1 VASRRA
7 GAGRSFVVTGVRE
20 LDRALREL
28 PLKLGKKVIR
38 QAIRQALRPVKA
50 AVEANAPVDTGK
62 LRSKVKVRAGKGK
75 RGTIRL
81 VVRIG
86 EGDFAG
92 QTFYAAMVEYGTSKQ
107 PGQHYMLRAF
117 ESTRIQARDEAI
129 RLILEG
135 VEREARALNS
145 T

>member
-1 VASRRA
+1 MASRSA
-7 GAGRSFVVTGVRE
+7 GSGRSFVITGVLE
-20 LDRALREL
+20 LDWALKEL
-28 PLKLGKKVIR
+28 PIRLGKKVIR

-62 LRSKVKVRAGKGK
+62 LKSKVRIRAGKGK
-75 RGTIRL
+75 KGTIKL

-107 PGQHYMLRAF
+107 PGQHYMLRAY

-135 VEREARALNS
+135 VEREAAALNA